1 MSIVLQAIGDK
12 DVFTAP
18 SVSYKA
24 LAPMLIV
31 FGTGVVGIAAEAFTP
46 RVYRW
51 ATQAFIAIAGLVAA
65 LIALVSFRIPSM
77 VTAGTSVVED
87 GPAKFLQG
95 SILLLAIVSLL
106 FLAERSSDTNG
117 SAFVAQAVNVPGSRE
132 ELSLGVVASPHSEVF
147 PLAIFAIGGML
158 LFPAAHDL
166 VTLFVAL
173 EVLSLPLYLLCGL
186 ARRRRLLS
194 QEAAM
199 KYFLLGAFSSGFFL
213 YGTALLYG
221 FARSTDLGKIRDA
234 VAMSGSNDGLLYA
247 GLALLVVGLLFKV
260 SAVPFQAW
268 TPDVYQGAPTPVT
281 ALMAACT
288 KVAAFGALMRVV
300 YVAAGPL
307 KWDWRPVFWA
317 VAILTM
323 VVGALMALTQT
334 DVKRMLAYSSIAHAG
349 FLLTGVIAT
358 TNSGISGT
366 LFYLIAYG
374 FPTIG
379 AFVIVSLV
387 RDADGEATHLSKWRG
402 LGKRSPVVAG
412 MFALFLLALAG
423 IPMTSG
429 FFGKYAVFAAAAG
442 DGAMPVVIVGVLAS
456 AIAGFFYLRVVVL
469 MFFHE
474 PSDVGPTV
482 ALPGALTSGAL
493 AIGVAV
499 TVILG
504 VMPGPLLDIARHST
518 PFLQ

>member
-1 MSIVLQAIGDK
+1 
-12 DVFTAP
+12 
-18 SVSYKA
+18 
-24 LAPMLIV
+24 
-31 FGTGVVGIAAEAFTP
+31 
-46 RVYRW
+46 
-51 ATQAFIAIAGLVAA
+51 
-65 LIALVSFRIPSM
+65 
-77 VTAGTSVVED
+77 
-87 GPAKFLQG
+87 
-95 SILLLAIVSLL
+95 
-106 FLAERSSDTNG
+106 
-117 SAFVAQAVNVPGSRE
+117 
-132 ELSLGVVASPHSEVF
+132 
-147 PLAIFAIGGML
+147 
-158 LFPAAHDL
+158 
-166 VTLFVAL
+166 
-173 EVLSLPLYLLCGL
+173 
-186 ARRRRLLS
+186 
-194 QEAAM
+194 
-199 KYFLLGAFSSGFFL
+199 
-213 YGTALLYG
+213 
-221 FARSTDLGKIRDA
+221 
-234 VAMSGSNDGLLYA
+234 
-247 GLALLVVGLLFKV
+247 
-260 SAVPFQAW
+260 
-268 TPDVYQGAPTPVT
+268 
-281 ALMAACT
+281 
-288 KVAAFGALMRVV
+288 
-300 YVAAGPL
+300 
-307 KWDWRPVFWA
+307 
-317 VAILTM
+317 M